1 MTTLRIVQLHPD
13 LLGVTGDRG
22 NVDVLAARARAAG
35 HDAVVD
41 RIGIGEES
49 PADADVVVIGNGPLS
64 AMRAVRDDLAGRRD
78 WLAARLEAGASVL
91 AVGGGAELLT
101 HGVELLDG
109 TRIDGLG
116 LVPVVVTRTR
126 ARRVGYIIAETADGR
141 LIGFE
146 DHASQWELDPE
157 ADPGIRYGK
166 VVVGK
171 GGLAGGFETI
181 AVDGVWATNV
191 QGPVLPLNPQ
201 LADALLRRALAR
213 TGSAYE
219 LTDAHEAFDVHARA
233 ARADVE
239 RLAESKQFSTITL

>member
-1 MTTLRIVQLHPD
+1 MTTLRIVQLHHD

-22 NVDVLAARARAAG
+22 NVDVLVARARAAG
-35 HDAVVD
+35 HEAVVE
-41 RIGIGEES
+41 RIGLGEPS
-49 PADADVVVIGNGPLS
+49 PADADIVVIGNGPLS
-64 AMRAVRDDLAGRRD
+64 AMRAVRDDLSTRRD
-78 WLAARLEAGASVL
+78 WLSARLAAGASVL

-101 HGVELLDG
+101 HGVALLDG
-109 TRIDGLG
+109 SRIDGLG

-126 ARRVGYIIAETADGR
+126 ARRVGYIIADTADGR

-146 DHASQWELDPE
+146 DHASQWELDPD

-171 GGLAGGFETI
+171 GGLADGFETI
-181 AVDGVWATNV
+181 AFDGVWATNV

-201 LADALLRRALAR
+201 LADAILRRALAR
-213 TGSAYE
+213 SGAAYE
-219 LTDAHEAFDVHARA
+219 QAGGHETFDIHARA
-233 ARADVE
+233 ARADIE